1 MQGLISPL
9 SFPELIR
16 ITKPGGFIMWNIATG
31 YEHYG
36 RDYAKYEHDLLNV
49 CKKNLITKNY
59 GITVLR
65 IVLHIHQ
72 PYFYTEHKLS
82 LFTFDRYDDIIM
94 DLVRER
100 RCVRLSHNPQ
110 VSYIYNQPKPTNQPY
125 KTTKQPTK
133 RILLSSSYN
142 EMFRW
147 SFAVPLKKHSKMAFT
162 GRSDIDFLQ
171 V

>member
-36 RDYAKYEHDLLNV
+36 KDYAKYEYDLLNV
-49 CKKNLITKNY
+49 CKKNLITKKY
-59 GITVLR
+59 SITVLR

-82 LFTFDRYDDIIM
+82 LFIFDRYDDIIM

-100 RCVRLSHNPQ
+100 RCVILSHNPQ
-110 VSYIYNQPKPTNQPY
+110 ASLHPLPTKTNQPTLQNY
-125 KTTKQPTK
+125 KTTNQE
-133 RILLSSSYN
+133 N
-142 EMFRW
+142 
-147 SFAVPLKKHSKMAFT
+147 PLIFVS
-162 GRSDIDFLQ
+162 
-171 V
+171 

>member
-1 MQGLISPL
+1 
-9 SFPELIR
+9 
-16 ITKPGGFIMWNIATG
+16 MWNIATG

-36 RDYAKYEHDLLNV
+36 RDYAKYEDDLLNV
-49 CKKNLITKNY
+49 CKKNLLTKNY

-100 RCVRLSHNPQ
+100 RCVSKI
-110 VSYIYNQPKPTNQPY
+110 VSQPSSFPTSTTRPNNQPKPTNQPY

-133 RILLSSSYN
+133 RILLSSSHN
-142 EMFRW
+142 KMIRW